1 MDHII
6 FVSLFW
12 AHSKISELFNE
23 ADFRCAVHEIMTRPK
38 NGSNSDFPVV
48 QNLRD
53 QFESLTELFQFFE
66 ACARK
71 ALNKCP
77 LEFISTQFYWIIF
90 YPWNNYCRWLYSEID
105 KNLAANPVKN
115 LEEIPIKNLEEMP
128 VKSSKKDPG
137 KKPEEDSDT
146 KSDKNPTKN
155 PSNTNQTTL
164 FVSGIPKGYQL
175 WHHTSKDYIK
185 HFLWEKIPNA
195 ADIHV
200 PIDRKGITKGIAL
213 VRLSSGANVKDVL
226 SQVKGLQMGGQTLKI
241 NKSKPKDSGR
251 PSGGSGFRGG
261 NSGGG
266 FGGGKSSGGGCRGS
280 NSGSGFRCGD
290 SGVGLDGVK
299 HRVAQKNINVEFW

>member
-1 MDHII
+1 
-6 FVSLFW
+6 
-12 AHSKISELFNE
+12 
-23 ADFRCAVHEIMTRPK
+23 
-38 NGSNSDFPVV
+38 
-48 QNLRD
+48 
-53 QFESLTELFQFFE
+53 
-66 ACARK
+66 
-71 ALNKCP
+71 
-77 LEFISTQFYWIIF
+77 
-90 YPWNNYCRWLYSEID
+90 
-105 KNLAANPVKN
+105 
-115 LEEIPIKNLEEMP
+115 MP

-175 WHHTSKDYIK
+175 GHHTSKDYIK

-299 HRVAQKNINVEFW
+299 HKQVQQSSFSSYQKFKNLLTRRSYDRVDGLKSELRNNPVKNTTIEESKSRAGGKLFDGINLKRDQQQSSFSSYQNDKIPSQLNAGQAGDRNHDCDTKKPQK